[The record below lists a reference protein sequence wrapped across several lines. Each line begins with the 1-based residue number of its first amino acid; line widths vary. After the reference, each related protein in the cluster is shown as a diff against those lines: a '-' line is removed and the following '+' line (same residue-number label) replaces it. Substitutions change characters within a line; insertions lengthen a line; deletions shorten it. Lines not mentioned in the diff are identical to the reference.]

1 MRTMIF
7 GKYTLSARA
16 ESNKTVTRCGCVE
29 STDTSALRSAE
40 INRKKHPPHLS
51 VQGMHYI
58 NFYAA
63 FFSALC
69 RASDS
74 LAYLEHRDSG
84 DRETCGNEQLI
95 ERECAGRD
103 VKLLYYLE
111 TFLFAAAR

>member
-1 MRTMIF
+1 MFWSHR
-7 GKYTLSARA
+7 GCLSQ
-16 ESNKTVTRCGCVE
+16 NKNKDCGGSQSLVIKVI
-29 STDTSALRSAE
+29 T
-40 INRKKHPPHLS
+40 KHPPHLS
-51 VQGMHYI
+51 MQGMHYI

-84 DRETCGNEQLI
+84 DRETCGNEQLV
-95 ERECAGRD
+95 ELECTGRD

-111 TFLFAAAR
+111 AFLFAAAR

>member
-1 MRTMIF
+1 MFWSHR
-7 GKYTLSARA
+7 GCLSQ
-16 ESNKTVTRCGCVE
+16 NKNKDCGGSQSLVIKVI
-29 STDTSALRSAE
+29 T
-40 INRKKHPPHLS
+40 KHPPHLS

-95 ERECAGRD
+95 ELECAGRD
-103 VKLLYYLE
+103 VKLLYYLVA
-111 TFLFAAAR
+111 FLFAAAR

>member
-1 MRTMIF
+1 MVLLFLLKLSFSPGRTGGF
-7 GKYTLSARA
+7 QLLRD
-16 ESNKTVTRCGCVE
+16 NKTSPAPLGAG
-29 STDTSALRSAE
+29 DALYQFLRSF
-40 INRKKHPPHLS
+40 L
-51 VQGMHYI
+51 
-58 NFYAA
+58 

-95 ERECAGRD
+95 ELECAGRD

>member
-1 MRTMIF
+1 MH
-7 GKYTLSARA
+7 LSFARCFFFYL
-16 ESNKTVTRCGCVE
+16 SFLFPPVE
-29 STDTSALRSAE
+29 PGVFNCCETT
-40 INRKKHPPHLS
+40 KHPPHLS

-95 ERECAGRD
+95 ELECAGRD

-111 TFLFAAAR
+111 AFLFAAAR

>member
-1 MRTMIF
+1 MFWSHR
-7 GKYTLSARA
+7 GCLSQ
-16 ESNKTVTRCGCVE
+16 NKNKDCGGPQSLVIKVI
-29 STDTSALRSAE
+29 T
-40 INRKKHPPHLS
+40 KHPPYLS

-84 DRETCGNEQLI
+84 DRETCGNEQLV
-95 ERECAGRD
+95 ELECAGRD
-103 VKLLYYLE
+103 VNLLYYLE

>member
-1 MRTMIF
+1 MFWSHR
-7 GKYTLSARA
+7 GCLSQ
-16 ESNKTVTRCGCVE
+16 NKNKDCGGSQSLVIKVI
-29 STDTSALRSAE
+29 T
-40 INRKKHPPHLS
+40 KHPPHLS

-84 DRETCGNEQLI
+84 DRETFGNEQLI
-95 ERECAGRD
+95 ELECAGRD

-111 TFLFAAAR
+111 AFLFAAAR

>member
-1 MRTMIF
+1 MFWSHR
-7 GKYTLSARA
+7 GCLSQ
-16 ESNKTVTRCGCVE
+16 NKNKDCGGPQSLVIKVI
-29 STDTSALRSAE
+29 T
-40 INRKKHPPHLS
+40 KHPPHLS

-84 DRETCGNEQLI
+84 DRETCGNEQLV
-95 ERECAGRD
+95 ELECARRD
-103 VKLLYYLE
+103 VNLLYYLE

>member
-1 MRTMIF
+1 MFWSHR
-7 GKYTLSARA
+7 GCLSQ
-16 ESNKTVTRCGCVE
+16 NKNKDCGGPQSLVIKVI
-29 STDTSALRSAE
+29 T
-40 INRKKHPPHLS
+40 KHPPHLS

-74 LAYLEHRDSG
+74 LAYLEHRNSG
-84 DRETCGNEQLI
+84 DRETCGNEQLV
-95 ERECAGRD
+95 ELECAGRD
-103 VKLLYYLE
+103 VNLLYYLE

>member
-1 MRTMIF
+1 MFWSHR
-7 GKYTLSARA
+7 GCLSQ
-16 ESNKTVTRCGCVE
+16 NKNKDCGGSQSLVIKVI
-29 STDTSALRSAE
+29 T
-40 INRKKHPPHLS
+40 KHPPHLS

-84 DRETCGNEQLI
+84 DRETCGNEQLV
-95 ERECAGRD
+95 ELECARRD
-103 VKLLYYLE
+103 VNLLYYLE